1 MHALQKCFLVTAVT
15 CLIQN
20 VFLHLFSALG
30 SEIINGKKAEEKS
43 MQYMASV
50 QNNTEHKCGGFLVSK
65 DFVMTAA
72 HCPFENPKSLSVVLG
87 THDLRKADKKMRY
100 GVKMICR
107 HPAFKE
113 VEDGND
119 IMLLKLSKKVPLG
132 DKKPVKLIE
141 LPIQKLNLKEN
152 KICSVAGWGPTE
164 PGKHQTVNELQVLNV
179 PIINKDKCQKLWGIT
194 LKNVICAGGYKAK
207 SGICQGDSGGPLVCN
222 KLAVGIVSFN
232 SDNGCKYPDVPNV
245 YTDISQFLPWITDIL
260 KKKKCKG

>member
-1 MHALQKCFLVTAVT
+1 MHALQKCLLFTVVT

-20 VFLHLFSALG
+20 APG
-30 SEIINGKKAEEKS
+30 SEIIKGQKAKEKF

-50 QNNTEHKCGGFLVSK
+50 QNNTEHRCGGFLVSE

-72 HCPFENPKSLSVVLG
+72 HCAVKKLKSLSVVLG
-87 THDLRKADKKMRY
+87 THDLKKAGKKMRY
-100 GVKMICR
+100 GVKMICK
-107 HPAFKE
+107 HPAFKN

-132 DKKPVKLIE
+132 DKKPVKLIQ

-164 PGKHQTVNELQVLNV
+164 PGKHRSVNELQVLNV
-179 PIINKDKCQKLWGIT
+179 PIINKDECQKLWGRT

-222 KLAVGIVSFN
+222 GLAVGIVSFN
-232 SDNGCKYPDVPNV
+232 KYRNCNYPDVPNV
-245 YTDISQFLPWITDIL
+245 YTDISKYLQWINKVLATT
-260 KKKKCKG
+260 KPS

>member
-1 MHALQKCFLVTAVT
+1 IMHALQKCLLVTAVT

-20 VFLHLFSALG
+20 ALG
-30 SEIINGKKAEEKS
+30 SEIINGKKADEKS

-50 QNNTEHKCGGFLVSK
+50 QNNKKHTCGGFLVTTDTPSN
-65 DFVMTAA
+65 
-72 HCPFENPKSLSVVLG
+72 EN
-87 THDLRKADKKMRY
+87 KKMRY

-113 VEDGND
+113 VANGND

-132 DKKPVKLIE
+132 NKKPIKLIP
-141 LPIQKLNLKEN
+141 LPIQKLNLEEN
-152 KICSVAGWGPTE
+152 EICSVAGWGPTE
-164 PGKHQTVNELQVLNV
+164 PGKSGYVNELQVLDV
-179 PIINKDKCQKLWGIT
+179 PIINKDKCQKLWRRT
-194 LKNVICAGGYKAK
+194 LKNVICTGGYKAK

-222 KLAVGIVSFN
+222 ESAVGIVSFN
-232 SDNGCKYPDVPNV
+232 NNNSCKYPDVPNV

>member
-1 MHALQKCFLVTAVT
+1 MCPFLNYAKNIF
-15 CLIQN
+15 LS

-30 SEIINGKKAEEKS
+30 SEIINGKKADEKS

-50 QNNTEHKCGGFLVSK
+50 QNNKKHTCGGFLVSK

-72 HCPFENPKSLSVVLG
+72 HCRFDVVLG
-87 THDLRKADKKMRY
+87 THDLRKENKKMRY

-113 VEDGND
+113 VANGND

-132 DKKPVKLIE
+132 NKKPIKLIP
-141 LPIQKLNLKEN
+141 LPIQKLNLEEN
-152 KICSVAGWGPTE
+152 EICSVAGWGPTE
-164 PGKHQTVNELQVLNV
+164 PGKSGYVNELQVLDV
-179 PIINKDKCQKLWGIT
+179 PIINKDKCQKLWRRT
-194 LKNVICAGGYKAK
+194 LKN
-207 SGICQGDSGGPLVCN
+207 GDSGGPLVCN
-222 KLAVGIVSFN
+222 ESAVGIVSFN
-232 SDNGCKYPDVPNV
+232 NNNSCKYPDVPNV

>member
-1 MHALQKCFLVTAVT
+1 MHALQKCLLVTAVT

-20 VFLHLFSALG
+20 ALG
-30 SEIINGKKAEEKS
+30 SEIINGKKADEKS

-50 QNNTEHKCGGFLVSK
+50 QNNKKHTCGGFLVSK

-72 HCPFENPKSLSVVLG
+72 HCRFENPKSLSVVLG
-87 THDLRKADKKMRY
+87 THDLRKENKKMRY

-113 VEDGND
+113 VANGND

-132 DKKPVKLIE
+132 NKKPIKLIP
-141 LPIQKLNLKEN
+141 LPIQKLNLEEN
-152 KICSVAGWGPTE
+152 EICSVAGWGPTE
-164 PGKHQTVNELQVLNV
+164 PGKSGYVNELQVLDV
-179 PIINKDKCQKLWGIT
+179 PIINKDKCQKLWRRT
-194 LKNVICAGGYKAK
+194 LKNVICTGGYKAK

-222 KLAVGIVSFN
+222 ESAVGIVSFN
-232 SDNGCKYPDVPNV
+232 NNNSCKYPDVPNV

>member
-1 MHALQKCFLVTAVT
+1 MHALQKCLLVTAVT

-20 VFLHLFSALG
+20 ALG

-50 QNNTEHKCGGFLVSK
+50 QNNKKHTCGGFLVSK

-72 HCPFENPKSLSVVLG
+72 HCRFENPKSLSVVLG
-87 THDLRKADKKMRY
+87 THDLRKENKKMRY

-113 VEDGND
+113 VANGND

-132 DKKPVKLIE
+132 NKKPIKLIP
-141 LPIQKLNLKEN
+141 LPIQKLNLEEN
-152 KICSVAGWGPTE
+152 EICSVAGWGPTE
-164 PGKHQTVNELQVLNV
+164 PGKSGYVNELQVMDV
-179 PIINKDKCQKLWGIT
+179 PIINKDKCQKLWRRT
-194 LKNVICAGGYKAK
+194 LKNVICTGGYKAK

-222 KLAVGIVSFN
+222 ESAVGIVSFN
-232 SDNGCKYPDVPNV
+232 NNNSCKYPDVPNV

>member
-1 MHALQKCFLVTAVT
+1 MRICGYNVSIVS
-15 CLIQN
+15 LILN
-20 VFLHLFSALG
+20 KIFLHLFSALG
-30 SEIINGKKAEEKS
+30 SEIINGKKADEKS

-50 QNNTEHKCGGFLVSK
+50 QNNKKHTCGGFLVSK

-72 HCPFENPKSLSVVLG
+72 HCRFENPKSLSVVLG
-87 THDLRKADKKMRY
+87 THDLRKENKKMRY

-113 VEDGND
+113 VANGND

-132 DKKPVKLIE
+132 NKKPIKLIP
-141 LPIQKLNLKEN
+141 LPIQKLNLEEN
-152 KICSVAGWGPTE
+152 EICSVAGWGPTE
-164 PGKHQTVNELQVLNV
+164 PGKSGYVNELQVLDV
-179 PIINKDKCQKLWGIT
+179 PIINKDKCQKLWRRT
-194 LKNVICAGGYKAK
+194 LKNVICTGGYKAK

-222 KLAVGIVSFN
+222 ESAVGIVSFN
-232 SDNGCKYPDVPNV
+232 NNNSCKYPDVPNV

>member
-1 MHALQKCFLVTAVT
+1 MHALQKCLLFTVVT

-20 VFLHLFSALG
+20 APG
-30 SEIINGKKAEEKS
+30 SEIIKGQKAKEKF

-50 QNNTEHKCGGFLVSK
+50 QNNTEHRCGGFLVSE

-72 HCPFENPKSLSVVLG
+72 HCAVKKLKSLSVVLG
-87 THDLRKADKKMRY
+87 THDLKKAGKKMRY
-100 GVKMICR
+100 GVKMICK
-107 HPAFKE
+107 HPAFKN

-132 DKKPVKLIE
+132 DKKPVKLIQ

-164 PGKHQTVNELQVLNV
+164 PGKHRSVNELQVLNV
-179 PIINKDKCQKLWGIT
+179 PIINKDECQKLWGRT

-207 SGICQGDSGGPLVCN
+207 SGICQGDSGGPLICN

-232 SDNGCKYPDVPNV
+232 NNNSCKYPDVPNV